1 MSYDYRA
8 WRKRKIDKGEWLS
21 KEEYL
26 EKKRL
31 KIEDYKEHSIYLEG
45 VEKNLERLVILDTE
59 TTGLS
64 NRDKIIELSII
75 EIIKGEMTDKIYHSY
90 YKTNIKINEGAMKV
104 HGIKDSDLED
114 KPLFK
119 DEVEKIIKFIGYSKI
134 VAHNSGFDMRM
145 LNNELNFCDIK
156 SYPEENFID
165 TLKIAKY
172 LFPEGKCNLDSLCE
186 RFKVE
191 SGRLE
196 GGKHSA
202 VEDTKILC
210 KVYQKLNKLLE
221 DKDLTPYDF
230 CKKSK
235 IN

>member
-8 WRKRKIDKGEWLS
+8 WRKRKMDRGEWLS

-26 EKKRL
+26 KKKRV
-31 KIEDYKEHSIYLEG
+31 KIDSYKEHSIYLEG

-59 TTGLS
+59 TTGLGH
-64 NRDKIIELSII
+64 RDRVIELSII
-75 EIIKGEMTDKIYHSY
+75 EVINGEMTDNIYHSY
-90 YKTNIKINEGAMKV
+90 YKPKVKINEEAMKV

-134 VAHNSGFDMRM
+134 VAHNSPFDMRM
-145 LNNELNFCDIK
+145 INNELNDCSIK

-165 TLKIAKY
+165 TKKIAKY
-172 LFPEGKCNLDSLCE
+172 LFPGGKCNLDSLCE

-210 KVYQKLNKLLE
+210 KVYQNLNKLLE
-221 DKDLTPYDF
+221 DKNLTPYDF
-230 CKKSK
+230 CKKK
-235 IN
+235 